1 MDMEKDKLTKSL
13 LGKYRKIFKNID
25 KDKKIF
31 IEKLFTEA
39 VFMEITLM
47 ELQEKIKEEGAVT
60 TAKNGNGFEVTQEH
74 PATKSYNTMIR
85 NYNGI
90 MKTLLENV
98 PEDTKDD
105 ELMLFIGKGK
115 SK

>member
-1 MDMEKDKLTKSL
+1 MHMDKDKMTKTL
-13 LGKYRKIFKNID
+13 LGKYRKIFKDAD
-25 KDKKIF
+25 KEKKIF
-31 IEKLFTEA
+31 IEKLYTEA

-47 ELQEKIKEEGAVT
+47 ELKEKIKEEGAIT
-60 TAKNGNGFEVTQEH
+60 TGTNGNGFEVTQEH

-90 MKTLLENV
+90 MKTILENV

-115 SK
+115 QK